1 MPIGEKA
8 GSDNGKP
15 EQLPDNIALIDPY
28 AGRIKHLMFTL
39 GDIANPDPFSGLM
52 DVGTVDDI
60 LARYYE
66 AGYEPTEVF
75 IGGFDTKGHRV
86 GWVLQKSDEPKYKE
100 SHVVVQTLT
109 QNPDPGRGTTTGFQA
124 DAYIGSFL
132 DDGWDLLG
140 VRFNGIDMNSG
151 GVYLVWFLAR

>member
-1 MPIGEKA
+1 M
-8 GSDNGKP
+8 
-15 EQLPDNIALIDPY
+15 
-28 AGRIKHLMFTL
+28 
-39 GDIANPDPFSGLM
+39 
-52 DVGTVDDI
+52 
-60 LARYYE
+60 
-66 AGYEPTEVF
+66 
-75 IGGFDTKGHRV
+75 
-86 GWVLQKSDEPKYKE
+86 GWVLQKSDEPKYNE